1 MVDIANGVEEHSG
14 VNPISSTGDG
24 GTSVSREEFNVA
36 LDTLKTSMTTEV
48 ESMFNK
54 FIEGLKLSTAPLK
67 VGDPTNKVTDANSDK
82 GEANSEKGPS
92 TSGRNGTDIFAHVE
106 PPTYGGPIPSTHLNH
121 AGLLLRL

>member
-1 MVDIANGVEEHSG
+1 MEEHSG

-36 LDTLKTSMTTEV
+36 LETLKTSMTTEV

-54 FIEGLKLSTAPLK
+54 FLEGIKLSTAPVK

-82 GEANSEKGPS
+82 GELLVK
-92 TSGRNGTDIFAHVE
+92 RI
-106 PPTYGGPIPSTHLNH
+106 
-121 AGLLLRL
+121 LLLVVKMAPASFPCGTTTCLWWTNSFHSFESCRSSP